1 MKHNLVLFSA
11 INSFLITQ
19 FFFFIDE
26 GNYNFK
32 WMTNIGNWLIFSVYL
47 ILITGILFLINVGL
61 GKIKTNENIIL
72 GVNLI
77 IFPTILLIIFYN
89 L

>member
-1 MKHNLVLFSA
+1 MKKRAFHLAA

-26 GNYNFK
+26 GNYNFQ
-32 WMTNIGNWLIFSVYL
+32 WMANIGNWLIFSVYL
-47 ILITGILFLINVGL
+47 ALITGILFLINVGL
-61 GKIKTNENIIL
+61 GKIKTNENIVL

-77 IFPTILLIIFYN
+77 VFPTILLVIFYN

>member
-1 MKHNLVLFSA
+1 MKKRAFQLAV
-11 INSFLITQ
+11 INSFLISQ
-19 FFFFIDE
+19 FLFFIDE
-26 GNYNFK
+26 GNYNFR
-32 WMTNIGNWLIFSVYL
+32 WMTNMGNWLIFLIYL
-47 ILITGILFLINVGL
+47 ALITGILFLINVGL

-77 IFPTILLIIFYN
+77 VFPTLLLVIFYN

>member
-1 MKHNLVLFSA
+1 MKPNSIFFSG

-19 FFFFIDE
+19 FLFFIDE
-26 GNYNFK
+26 GYYNFR
-32 WMTNIGNWLIFSVYL
+32 WMTNVGNWMVFGVYFVAL
-47 ILITGILFLINVGL
+47 TGILYLINFGL
-61 GKIKTNENIIL
+61 SKIKTNENIIL

-77 IFPTILLIIFYN
+77 IFPALLLLIFYN

>member
-1 MKHNLVLFSA
+1 
-11 INSFLITQ
+11 
-19 FFFFIDE
+19 
-26 GNYNFK
+26 
-32 WMTNIGNWLIFSVYL
+32 MTNMGNWLIFLIYL
-47 ILITGILFLINVGL
+47 ALITGILFLINVGL

-77 IFPTILLIIFYN
+77 VFPTLLLVIFYN